1 MAVALAFLFL
11 TGGTSVAQTPNM
23 GLSLVAGPAP
33 YDLAGTGTGAIVGL
47 RGDLRPVP
55 YLSGQIGLS
64 CFKYTSGGQIGY
76 DYLLPERTLAGRM
89 PLGRVAPY
97 LGAGLGLSV
106 ELEGQDDEALT
117 LHGVVGL
124 NVQLGR
130 HVETVTEARLRSI
143 DPWTGNTLDL
153 VVGSG
158 WRF

>member
-1 MAVALAFLFL
+1 MAVALVFLFV
-11 TGGTSVAQTPNM
+11 TGGTTVAQTANK

-33 YDLAGTGTGAIVGL
+33 YDLAGTGTGVIVGL
-47 RGDLRPVP
+47 RGDIRPVP
-55 YLSGQIGLS
+55 YFSGQIGIS
-64 CFKYTSGGQIGY
+64 YFKYTSGGQIGY
-76 DYLLPERTLAGRM
+76 DYLLPEVTVAGRM

-97 LGAGLGLSV
+97 LGGGLGLSV

-117 LHGVVGL
+117 LHGAVGL
-124 NVQLGR
+124 NVELGR

-153 VVGSG
+153 VVGMG